1 MVVCSDCKGVFGEV
15 DERGGGDEGG
25 GDGGCCCCWGLRE
38 KREGWRKE

>member
-15 DERGGGDEGG
+15 GERGGGDEGG
-25 GDGGCCCCWGLRE
+25 GGCCCWGLRE